1 MVAELGGDKT
11 FTEMSCSPARAELG
25 EKGVVELETGANVC
39 ELDGRAVVVER
50 LGEKEVET
58 QVLVSPVEE
67 SFGHSEVVSPVSE
80 VTDLDRIRIG
90 SVYTSAEDRGQ
101 SAGVRGEEEVGNR

>member
-1 MVAELGGDKT
+1 MAELGGDKT

-25 EKGVVELETGANVC
+25 EKVVVELETGANVC
-39 ELDGRAVVVER
+39 ELDGRAVVVEG
-50 LGEKEVET
+50 LGEKDVEM

-80 VTDLDRIRIG
+80 VAGLDRIQIG
-90 SVYTSAEDRGQ
+90 LVDMSVEERGQ
-101 SAGVRGEEEVGNR
+101 SGGVRGEVEEVGNR